1 MLWKPFFGRSRDSSA
16 SRWARFDFGCQGLCG
31 RFTSL
36 HTSSLCHAGTLMQKQ
51 VSEILTPEASLM
63 CGDLFV
69 LYPLQMQSPKPNL
82 SEFRELSQ
90 PGLESVSD
98 VNVVMA
104 HQNLPRIQ
112 MMNEE
117 NRRRSGTRAAKPPR
131 PSPLQLDVRGQC
143 ALSTSIKPSTSFKF
157 STSPTTS
164 SSSSAAYKSFNYF
177 SPILKRRSLGWSG
190 QRLARIKTESSG
202 GCKSIGFAHL

>member
-1 MLWKPFFGRSRDSSA
+1 MECYGNHSSEGVETA
-16 SRWARFDFGCQGLCG
+16 LRADGPDL
-31 RFTSL
+31 TSDV
-36 HTSSLCHAGTLMQKQ
+36 K
-51 VSEILTPEASLM
+51 
-63 CGDLFV
+63 
-69 LYPLQMQSPKPNL
+69 MQSPKPNL